1 MKLTVG
7 RNTIAAFQTRGWI
20 HWYSIPVASIFRA
33 RNGRCST
40 RCRPMQRGYLLFRS
54 VALRTWV
61 SPSIDELFNTGV
73 GSTYQCDEYPY
84 ASTYEGGDGA
94 WAACI
99 PQAQNSNQGGTL
111 SAFLSGRHDGFQ
123 VSHSYYLSLG
133 FHAFLWCFSRRTYFT
148 PLVTSSSKYP
158 LIITIVCWLRDLM
171 IQFYVVVAGAT
182 CDSVAKDALLKLNPE
197 CPMQVVLPY
206 K

>member
-1 MKLTVG
+1 MWMMMGVYSSVAQDPQEDQCVVASMKLLVMGTLAGIRSQIFKPGVENIG
-7 RNTIAAFQTRGWI
+7 TQYQLLQYSGPGIGDAARDAGPCKGGTC
-20 HWYSIPVASIFRA
+20 
-33 RNGRCST
+33 CS
-40 RCRPMQRGYLLFRS
+40 
-54 VALRTWV
+54 
-61 SPSIDELFNTGV
+61 GV

-99 PQAQNSNQGGTL
+99 PQAQNINQGGTL

-123 VSHSYYLSLG
+123 
-133 FHAFLWCFSRRTYFT
+133 
-148 PLVTSSSKYP
+148 
-158 LIITIVCWLRDLM
+158 
-171 IQFYVVVAGAT
+171 FYAIVAGAT

-197 CPMQVVLPY
+197 CPMQVALPY